1 MGSTWQS
8 WALPTPAN
16 TQRSALGGGVVS
28 LGPLVCMR
36 HWPLSIRVWPVKEQ
50 VQIRLERAS
59 GPGGGLSSAS
69 APLTLSPPP
78 PLSKCGSYP
87 PESCLFSLIGNLGA
101 FMGELCPRRP
111 ITTPPSPPT
120 LTSTPQEA
128 LALCSPPHQGLRPAG
143 PLHFHSMKAQG

>member
-1 MGSTWQS
+1 M
-8 WALPTPAN
+8 
-16 TQRSALGGGVVS
+16 VS

-101 FMGELCPRRP
+101 FMVALICLLRYGQLLEQSRHSWVNTTTL
-111 ITTPPSPPT
+111 ITGCTN
-120 LTSTPQEA
+120 A
-128 LALCSPPHQGLRPAG
+128 AGLVVVGNFQVHPPAG
-143 PLHFHSMKAQG
+143 LSASSRGIAMGAGDEEVEGRG